1 MCGQSP
7 PAFFHAGIDVRPVT
21 PWIFSCWLL
30 PDSAL
35 LCQWNHSK
43 TTHLNF
49 EQYTKVHASLA
60 RNLQKTIQLHA
71 SDVWRKPEHNIY
83 YHGMPLNYTI
93 RHRKTSIFHSLN
105 FEKKHNPSSWTKW
118 IKPTATWLA
127 SKEPI
132 ILTHFRSSKQIKVGI
147 KTPTKSSNTEWFR
160 ANLNLPTTEQL
171 MRIVRFETISLAC
184 KTHISS
190 EN

>member
-7 PAFFHAGIDVRPVT
+7 LAFFQASIDVRPVT

-93 RHRKTSIFHSLN
+93 RHRKTSIFHSLTL
-105 FEKKHNPSSWTKW
+105 KKNTTQALGQNGSNLQQPD
-118 IKPTATWLA
+118 WLA
-127 SKEPI
+127 RSQSYWPI
-132 ILTHFRSSKQIKVGI
+132 FD
-147 KTPTKSSNTEWFR
+147 PPNKSRW
-160 ANLNLPTTEQL
+160 
-171 MRIVRFETISLAC
+171 V
-184 KTHISS
+184 
-190 EN
+190 